1 MKQEQIFLRLCLWYY
16 LSNLWEL
23 RILLCE
29 SCNKNNATIQLL
41 KSTNGKKESL
51 MLCDK
56 CAIEIMSFALEDEDI
71 NLEDFLLD
79 LNTYI
84 ECIEER
90 AKDKNL
96 VCNNC
101 GMRFSDFEEDNFL
114 GCEKCY
120 EVFKSSIRFLL
131 DSEEANIKHRGKQP
145 KTIKKDLKKLE
156 ILNLQ
161 EKFKINILKEEY
173 EEAIITKKKINDLKE
188 SIREDSNSGSMD

>member
-1 MKQEQIFLRLCLWYY
+1 MLF
-16 LSNLWEL
+16 
-23 RILLCE
+23 E

-96 VCNNC
+96 VCSNC
-101 GMRFSDFEEDNFL
+101 EIRFSEFEEDNFL

-173 EEAIITKKKINDLKE
+173 EEAIITKKKIHDLKE

>member
-1 MKQEQIFLRLCLWYY
+1 M
-16 LSNLWEL
+16 
-23 RILLCE
+23 LCE

-41 KSTNGKKESL
+41 KNTNGKKESL

-56 CAIEIMSFALEDEDI
+56 CAIEIMSFALEDEEI

-79 LNTYI
+79 LNTCI
-84 ECIEER
+84 EYIEER

-96 VCNNC
+96 VCSNC
-101 GMRFSDFEEDNFL
+101 GMRFSDFEDDNFL

-131 DSEEANIKHRGKQP
+131 DSEEAKIKHRGKQP

-173 EEAIITKKKINDLKE
+173 EEAIITKKKIKDLKE

>member
-56 CAIEIMSFALEDEDI
+56 CAIEIMSFALEDEEI

-84 ECIEER
+84 ECIEEK

-101 GMRFSDFEEDNFL
+101 GMRFSEFDEFEEDNFL

-120 EVFKSSIRFLL
+120 EVFKV
-131 DSEEANIKHRGKQP
+131 A
-145 KTIKKDLKKLE
+145 
-156 ILNLQ
+156 
-161 EKFKINILKEEY
+161 
-173 EEAIITKKKINDLKE
+173 
-188 SIREDSNSGSMD
+188 

>member
-56 CAIEIMSFALEDEDI
+56 CAIEIMSFALEDDDM

-84 ECIEER
+84 DCIEEIAR
-90 AKDKNL
+90 DKVL
-96 VCNNC
+96 VCSNC
-101 GMRFSDFEEDNFL
+101 GTGFADFEEDNLL

-120 EVFKSSIRFLL
+120 EVFKNSIRFLL
-131 DSEEANIKHRGKQP
+131 NSEETEIKHRGKQP
-145 KTIKKDLKKLE
+145 KTIKNHLKKLE
-156 ILNLQ
+156 LLNLQ

-173 EEAIITKKKINDLKE
+173 EEAIITKKKIHDLKE

>member
-1 MKQEQIFLRLCLWYY
+1 MKQERIFLRLCLWYC

-29 SCNKNNATIQLL
+29 SCNKNKATIQLL
-41 KSTNGKKESL
+41 KSINGEKERL

-71 NLEDFLLD
+71 NLEDFLID

-84 ECIEER
+84 DCIEEI
-90 AKDKNL
+90 AKDNIL
-96 VCNNC
+96 VCSNC
-101 GMRFSDFEEDNFL
+101 GTCFSDFEEDNLL

-120 EVFKSSIRFLL
+120 EVFKDSIRFLL
-131 DSEEANIKHRGKQP
+131 NSEEAKIKHRGKQP
-145 KTIKKDLKKLE
+145 KTIKNHLKKLE

-173 EEAIITKKKINDLKE
+173 EEAIITKKKIHDLKE
-188 SIREDSNSGSMD
+188 SIMEDSNSGSMD

>member
-1 MKQEQIFLRLCLWYY
+1 M
-16 LSNLWEL
+16 
-23 RILLCE
+23 LCE

-56 CAIEIMSFALEDEDI
+56 CAIEIMSFALEDEEI

-84 ECIEER
+84 ECIEEK

-101 GMRFSDFEEDNFL
+101 GMRFSEFDEFEEDNFL

-120 EVFKSSIRFLL
+120 EVFKV
-131 DSEEANIKHRGKQP
+131 A
-145 KTIKKDLKKLE
+145 
-156 ILNLQ
+156 
-161 EKFKINILKEEY
+161 
-173 EEAIITKKKINDLKE
+173 
-188 SIREDSNSGSMD
+188 